1 MKSSIHLKRA
11 DTQKAQPLQIAY
23 RSVADLKPDPAN
35 PRRHSKKQV
44 RQIADSIRTFGFNVP
59 LLIDGKDQV
68 IAGHA
73 RLLACREC
81 GMTQVPTLR
90 LDHLTPAQ
98 VSAFMIADN
107 RLTEIA
113 EIGRA
118 SCRER
123 VAVSVV
129 EVALKKKRDA

>member
-1 MKSSIHLKRA
+1 MKSSKHLKQA
-11 DTQKAQPLQIAY
+11 DIRKAQLLQIVY
-23 RSVADLKPDPAN
+23 RPVADLKPDPAN

-68 IAGHA
+68 IAGHG

-81 GMTQVPTLR
+81 GLTEVPTLH

-98 VSAFMIADN
+98 VSAFVIVDN
-107 RLTEIA
+107 RLSGLAGMIDTIL
-113 EIGRA
+113 
-118 SCRER
+118 
-123 VAVSVV
+123 VP
-129 EVALKKKRDA
+129 